1 MTEGRKTTCTL
12 RKRLHLL
19 GVDLMLLLPHGLPS
33 SSSLTRE
40 RRVVSHHENQRCR
53 RILSK
58 SQTWLI

>member
-40 RRVVSHHENQRCR
+40 RRVVSHHEN
-53 RILSK
+53 
-58 SQTWLI
+58 